1 MAVVNDS
8 RSFNE
13 PFSLKVLEPDGGKAH
28 HYTYSRSKYGSHDF
42 VEHEAAPDDI
52 MVSGDDSEDEDEL
65 LTKAQRLEKKRHE
78 GLTAVEAAKVA
89 RGSHCAAQQ
98 VQRLSRRMEA
108 KKAAGVYFC
117 SFLLLL
123 SIFVTCC
130 NFFFLQLLSAF
141 SHIFW
146 LTFATFFSHHFVRCQ
161 AARASSIRW
170 DHGLCHWHAKVRSC
184 PSKNRTRYYIVQGQ
198 AHCPKQE
205 RERKTVAWH
214 HFQRRV
220 LWHRATRRQAPP

>member
-8 RSFNE
+8 RSFDE

-52 MVSGDDSEDEDEL
+52 MASGDDAEDEDEL

-89 RGSHCAAQQ
+89 RGSHCAAEQ
-98 VQRLSRRMEA
+98 VQRLGRRMEA
-108 KKAAGVYFC
+108 KKAAGVIFSTFINFC
-117 SFLLLL
+117 QLVSV
-123 SIFVTCC
+123 FVKT
-130 NFFFLQLLSAF
+130 L

-146 LTFATFFSHHFVRCQ
+146 SPFATFFSHHFVRCP
-161 AARASSIRW
+161 AA
-170 DHGLCHWHAKVRSC
+170 
-184 PSKNRTRYYIVQGQ
+184 
-198 AHCPKQE
+198 
-205 RERKTVAWH
+205 
-214 HFQRRV
+214 
-220 LWHRATRRQAPP
+220 